1 LESSQIRAMTS
12 EQLYVTLSAIEDD
25 LMPEL
30 EQVLLETSWT
40 DESVGDKEAGRIVE
54 LLRQQLVHDS

>member
-1 LESSQIRAMTS
+1 MTS